1 LPSSLTEVRSSTW
14 VCSTSLP
21 VSVCGTGTRRSP
33 NCGVSCQFRPNPIGH
48 CLRADLSLASQAFAL
63 PAWTPLVSARG
74 LPTWGHSGQTSYG
87 WYRNIDL
94 LSIGIAVWLILRPDY
109 LTADQPCGET
119 LRLSVAEVRT
129 PFLCYSSRHSH
140 SSSLHGCRL
149 RDRFVARTTLPY
161 HCALHTVPCV
171 GGRLCPATLAAQAH
185 STSELLR
192 TLSRVAA
199 SKPTSWLSGRT
210 HSLHHSAVTWG
221 P

>member
-1 LPSSLTEVRSSTW
+1 LRYGHPLL
-14 VCSTSLP
+14 SLP
-21 VSVCGTGTRRSP
+21 TRFLPVQVSHHRRA
-33 NCGVSCQFRPNPIGH
+33 V
-48 CLRADLSLASQAFAL
+48 SLAPFTRLSVPKHV
-63 PAWTPLVSARG
+63 PAWTTLISSRCVPPWNVGVQSN
-74 LPTWGHSGQTSYG
+74 YG

-119 LRLSVAEVRT
+119 LRLSVVAVRT

-161 HCALHTVPCV
+161 HADVSISVLSV
-171 GGRLCPATLAAQAH
+171 GRMLCPVELSAQGH

-199 SKPTSWLSGRT
+199 SKPTSWLSQRT
-210 HSLHHSAVTWG
+210 PQPLPLSIHFGTLAAGLGCFPLDNRS
-221 P
+221 